1 MPKLTNILDK
11 GGYSMSYKKS
21 ILRSSYVFLATFFVL
36 NSVAQEIEEVVVTA
50 TKKEESTQDL
60 AISVEAF
67 TSEMLEQNQIYDL
80 SDLTEVVPG
89 FGAGKGIGSGSAF
102 SMRGIGSYGIGAAV
116 VSSLVTNINGHSVGT
131 GQFVDLGMMDI
142 ERIEVLKGPQGTING
157 RNSVQGV
164 INVITARPTD
174 EFGGY
179 VDVETG
185 NFDMKRMTT
194 ALNLPINDNVKTRL
208 AFMTNMRDGMV
219 YNPVTG
225 NDFDDRN
232 DMGLRFSLDWD
243 ISDTTDFKLTYSGQ
257 KSDDNRPQEEVS
269 FCAQDP
275 FFGCRPDVRGG
286 LNQAAD
292 TRGHVAGFVGF
303 VAHLDPGTIVNKYGP
318 SLSDKFDTLYLDRE
332 PTHLQTSEVTNL
344 ELTHDISDD
353 VQMIAKYTYSTRDFH
368 QMNDNDGSISNVPL
382 AGAAAGLPGIV
393 PIEAYVCFGSD
404 ENSFCETVD
413 SDRTYDFSDVETE
426 NKQAE
431 INFISDFDGPFN
443 FSAGYYWYDDTTDNE
458 YRVQT
463 AGTQLIGSFANHPY
477 SAVLAG
483 LTGVDLSSKGGAVF
497 YQTVLQGL
505 LPQLPNVL
513 AVQGGAITDPVQV
526 ATIIGTYQA
535 TLGML
540 QAMPDVVVPL
550 GLRGTL
556 SDQHVRTQ
564 SQAFYGEMY
573 FDLSEDTKL
582 TLGGRYD
589 DFLVNSHNF
598 NDLLGN
604 AYIRLGCFNYSSHT
618 TCPGIEQQRT
628 VEDDSTSFKVALQ
641 HNLNDDVMVY
651 GSYTTAV
658 KAGGVNAG
666 SSSSTYDQEETGV
679 LDFGMKSILMD
690 GAMLLNMNIFRND
703 NKGMLLAAIVDDA
716 SINYNVDA
724 EITGFEGN
732 LSVFLTETT
741 NLSFNWLLIDNE
753 ITSDT
758 SIINYMNPLG
768 GMYDV
773 FLGPVGN
780 NTGLLTGAVFGGGTT
795 QLFKSGGYNCL
806 SPMGTNALGV
816 VGGFAPLAG
825 SFCTV
830 AQGVPQSL
838 KGNKLPN
845 TADTEYSLSLTQVF
859 PSARGETLA
868 KLSYR
873 YRSESNSSNFEEARM
888 AIPDLKVWDLFVRFN
903 PNDDDW
909 YVGMYAKNL
918 ADDRQLGFLRTAS
931 NLQGGQLYGSFS
943 DPRTFGVQFGTSF

>member
-1 MPKLTNILDK
+1 
-11 GGYSMSYKKS
+11 MSYKKA
-21 ILRSSYVFLATFFVL
+21 ILRSSYIFLATFFVL

-67 TSEMLEQNQIYDL
+67 TSEMLEQNQIYDI

-89 FGAGKGIGSGSAF
+89 FGTGKGIGSGSAF

-164 INVITARPTD
+164 VNVITARPTD

-232 DMGLRFSLDWD
+232 DMGLRFSLDWE
-243 ISDTTDFKLTYSGQ
+243 ISDTTDFQLTYSGQ

-368 QMNDNDGSISNVPL
+368 QMNDNDGSVSNVPL
-382 AGAAAGLPGIV
+382 AGAGAGLGLA

-679 LDFGMKSILMD
+679 LDFGLKSILMD

-768 GMYDV
+768 AMYDV

-780 NTGLLTGAVFGGGTT
+780 NTGLLTGAVFNGTT

-825 SFCTV
+825 SVCTV

-845 TADTEYSLSLTQVF
+845 TADSEYSLSLTQVF

>member
-1 MPKLTNILDK
+1 
-11 GGYSMSYKKS
+11 MSFKQL
-21 ILRSSYVFLATFFVL
+21 ILRNSFVFLATFFAAT
-36 NSVAQEIEEVVVTA
+36 SIAQEVEEVVVTA

-60 AISVEAF
+60 ALSVEAY
-67 TSEMLEQNQIYDL
+67 TSEMIAENQIYDL
-80 SDLTEVVPG
+80 SDLAEVVPG
-89 FGAGKGIGSGSAF
+89 FETGKGIGSGSAF
-102 SMRGIGSYGIGAAV
+102 TMRGIGSYGIGAAV

-174 EFGGY
+174 ELSGY
-179 VDVETG
+179 VDIEGGVYNSRRVTSA
-185 NFDMKRMTT
+185 F
-194 ALNLPINDNVKTRL
+194 NLPVNDQIKTRL
-208 AFMTNMRDGMV
+208 ALMTNRRDGMV
-219 YNPVTG
+219 HNPVTG

-232 DMGLRFSLDWD
+232 DMGLRFSLDYD
-243 ISDTTDFKLTYSGQ
+243 ISDTTDLRFTYSAQ
-257 KSDDNRPQEEVS
+257 KSDDSRPQEEVS
-269 FCAQDP
+269 FCAQDQ
-275 FFGCRPDVRGG
+275 FFGCSPAARGG

-318 SLSDKFDTLYLDRE
+318 SLSDSFDTLYLDRE
-332 PTHLQTSEVTNL
+332 PTHLQTAEVTNL

-368 QMNDNDGSISNVPL
+368 QTNDNDGSVSSVPL
-382 AGAAAGLPGIV
+382 AGAGAALGLP
-393 PIEAYVCFGSD
+393 PIEAYLCFGST
-404 ENSFCETVD
+404 ENSFCETANT
-413 SDRTYDFSDVETE
+413 DRTYDFSDVETE

-463 AGTQLIGSFANHPY
+463 TGTQLIGSFAESPY
-477 SAVLAG
+477 SAVIAG

-505 LPQLPNVL
+505 LPALGGVL
-513 AVQGGAITDPVQV
+513 QVQAGAVTDPVQV
-526 ATIIGTYQA
+526 ATILGTYQA
-535 TLGML
+535 VLGML
-540 QAMPDVVVPL
+540 QGMPDVVVPL

-573 FDLSEDTKL
+573 FDLSDDTKL
-582 TLGGRYD
+582 TIGGRYD

-604 AYIRLGCFNYSSHT
+604 KYIALGCYNYSSHT
-618 TCPGIEQQRT
+618 KCPGIEQQRT
-628 VEDDSTSFKVALQ
+628 VEDDSTSFKVAIQ

-666 SSSSTYDQEETGV
+666 SSSSTYDPEETGV
-679 LDFGMKSILMD
+679 LDIGLKSILMD
-690 GAMLLNMNIFRND
+690 GAMLLNMNIFQND
-703 NKGMLLAAIVDDA
+703 NSGMLLAAIVDDA

-732 LSVFLTETT
+732 MSVFLSETT
-741 NLSFNWLLIDNE
+741 NLTFNWLALDNE

-758 SIINYMNPLG
+758 SIINYLDPMGSPLVQ
-768 GMYDV
+768 Y
-773 FLGPVGN
+773 LGPVGN
-780 NTGLLTGAVFGGGTT
+780 NTGLLTGAVFGNGV
-795 QLFKSGGYNCL
+795 LYKSGGYNCL
-806 SPMGTNALGV
+806 SAP
-816 VGGFAPLAG
+816 FAPLAG
-825 SFCTV
+825 SPCPV
-830 AQGVPQSL
+830 GQGIPQSL
-838 KGNKLPN
+838 QGNQLPN
-845 TADTEYSLSLTQVF
+845 TADLSYSLSLSQVF
-859 PSARGETLA
+859 PSSNGETAA
-868 KLSYR
+868 KLTYR
-873 YRSESNSSNFEEARM
+873 YRGESNSSAFEDARM
-888 AIPDLKVWDLFVRFN
+888 KLPENKVWDLLVRYT
-903 PNDDDW
+903 PNDGDW
-909 YVGMYAKNL
+909 YVGLYAKNL
-918 ADDRQLGFLRTAS
+918 ADDRQLHYLRTAS

-943 DPRTFGVQFGTSF
+943 DPRTWGLQFGTSF

>member
-1 MPKLTNILDK
+1 
-11 GGYSMSYKKS
+11 MSYKNA

-67 TSEMLEQNQIYDL
+67 TSEMLEQNQIYDI

-89 FGAGKGIGSGSAF
+89 FGTGKGIGSGSAF

-164 INVITARPTD
+164 VNVITARPTD

-232 DMGLRFSLDWD
+232 DMGLRFSLDWE
-243 ISDTTDFKLTYSGQ
+243 ISDTTDFQLTYSGQ

-303 VAHLDPGTIVNKYGP
+303 VAHLDSGTIINKYGP
-318 SLSDKFDTLYLDRE
+318 SLSDKFDTLYLNRE

-679 LDFGMKSILMD
+679 LDFGLKSILMD

-768 GMYDV
+768 AMYDV

-780 NTGLLTGAVFGGGTT
+780 DTGLLTGAVFNGTT

-825 SFCTV
+825 SVCTV

-845 TADTEYSLSLTQVF
+845 TADSEYSLSLTQVF

>member
-36 NSVAQEIEEVVVTA
+36 NSVAQEVEEVVVTA

-513 AVQGGAITDPVQV
+513 AVQGGAITDPVQF
-526 ATIIGTYQA
+526 ATILGTYQA

-780 NTGLLTGAVFGGGTT
+780 NTGLLTGAVFGTT

-825 SFCTV
+825 SVCTV

>member
-1 MPKLTNILDK
+1 
-11 GGYSMSYKKS
+11 MSYKKS

-36 NSVAQEIEEVVVTA
+36 NSVAQEVEEVVVTA

-505 LPQLPNVL
+505 LPQLPSVL
-513 AVQGGAITDPVQV
+513 GVQGGAITDPVQV

-589 DFLVNSHNF
+589 DFLVDSHNF

-780 NTGLLTGAVFGGGTT
+780 NTGLLTGAVFGTT

>member
-1 MPKLTNILDK
+1 
-11 GGYSMSYKKS
+11 MSYKKS
-21 ILRSSYVFLATFFVL
+21 IIRGSYAFLATFFVL

-60 AISVEAF
+60 ALSVEAY
-67 TSEMLEQNQIYDL
+67 TSEMISENQIYDL
-80 SDLTEVVPG
+80 SDLAEVVPG
-89 FGAGKGIGSGSAF
+89 FEMGKGIGSGSAF
-102 SMRGIGSYGIGAAV
+102 TMRGIGSYGIGAAV

-174 EFGGY
+174 ELSGY

-194 ALNLPINDNVKTRL
+194 AINLPISDNVKTRL

-219 YNPVTG
+219 HNPVTG

-232 DMGLRFSLDWD
+232 DMGLRFSLDYD
-243 ISDTTDFKLTYSGQ
+243 ISDTTDFKLTYSAQ
-257 KSDDNRPQEEVS
+257 KSDDKRPQEEVS
-269 FCAQDP
+269 FCAQDA
-275 FFGCRPDVRGG
+275 FFGCNPRFRGG

-332 PTHLQTSEVTNL
+332 PTHLQTAEVTNL

-368 QMNDNDGSISNVPL
+368 QTNDNDGSISNVPL
-382 AGAAAGLPGIV
+382 TGAGAALGLP
-393 PIEAYVCFGSD
+393 PIEAYLCFGSS
-404 ENSFCETVD
+404 ENSFCETAD
-413 SDRTYDFSDVETE
+413 TDRTYDFSDVETE

-463 AGTQLIGSFANHPY
+463 TGTQLIGSFAQSPY
-477 SAVLAG
+477 SAVIAG

-505 LPQLPNVL
+505 LPALGNVL
-513 AVQGGAITDPVQV
+513 QVQAGAVTDPVQV
-526 ATIIGTYQA
+526 ATILGTYQA
-535 TLGML
+535 VLGAL

-582 TLGGRYD
+582 TIGGRYD

-604 AYIRLGCFNYSSHT
+604 KYIALGCFNYSSHT
-618 TCPGIEQQRT
+618 KCPGIEQQRT
-628 VEDDSTSFKVALQ
+628 VEDDSTSFKVAIQ
-641 HNLNDDVMVY
+641 HNFSDDVMVY

-666 SSSSTYDQEETGV
+666 SSSSTYDPEETGV
-679 LDFGMKSILMD
+679 LDIGLKSILMD
-690 GAMLLNMNIFRND
+690 GAMLLNMNIFQND
-703 NKGMLLAAIVDDA
+703 NNGMLLAAIVDDA

-732 LSVFLTETT
+732 MSVFLSETT
-741 NLSFNWLLIDNE
+741 NLSFNWLALDNE

-758 SIINYMNPLG
+758 SIINYMNPMNAPALQN
-768 GMYDV
+768 
-773 FLGPVGN
+773 LGPVGN
-780 NTGLLTGAVFGGGTT
+780 NTGLLTGAVFGNGV
-795 QLFKSGGYNCL
+795 LYKSGGYNCL
-806 SPMGTNALGV
+806 AAP
-816 VGGFAPLAG
+816 FAPLAG
-825 SFCTV
+825 SPCPV
-830 AQGVPQSL
+830 GQGFPVSL
-838 KGNKLPN
+838 KGNQLPN
-845 TADTEYSLSLTQVF
+845 TADLSYSLSLTQVF
-859 PSARGETLA
+859 PSSGGETAA

-873 YRSESNSSNFEEARM
+873 YRGEGNSSAFEEERM
-888 AIPDLKVWDLFVRFN
+888 AIPENKVWDLLVRYT
-903 PNDDDW
+903 PNDGDW

-918 ADDRQLGFLRTAS
+918 ADDRQLHYLRTAS

-943 DPRTFGVQFGTSF
+943 DPRTFGVQFGTSFFLLIMSL

>member
-1 MPKLTNILDK
+1 
-11 GGYSMSYKKS
+11 MSYKKS
-21 ILRSSYVFLATFFVL
+21 ILLCSYVFLATFFVL
-36 NSVAQEIEEVVVTA
+36 NSVAQEVEEVVVTA

-275 FFGCRPDVRGG
+275 FFGCRPDIRGG

-382 AGAAAGLPGIV
+382 AGAGAGLGLA

-540 QAMPDVVVPL
+540 QAMPDVVVPV

-825 SFCTV
+825 SVCTV

>member
-1 MPKLTNILDK
+1 
-11 GGYSMSYKKS
+11 MSYKKS
-21 ILRSSYVFLATFFVL
+21 IIRGSYVFLATFFVL

-60 AISVEAF
+60 ALSVEAY
-67 TSEMLEQNQIYDL
+67 TSEMISENQIYDL
-80 SDLTEVVPG
+80 SDLAEVVPG
-89 FGAGKGIGSGSAF
+89 FEMGKGIGSGSAF
-102 SMRGIGSYGIGAAV
+102 TMRGIGSYGIGAAV

-174 EFGGY
+174 ELSGY

-194 ALNLPINDNVKTRL
+194 AINLPISDNVKTRL

-219 YNPVTG
+219 HNPVTG

-232 DMGLRFSLDWD
+232 DMGLRFSLDYD
-243 ISDTTDFKLTYSGQ
+243 ISDTTDFKLTYSAQ
-257 KSDDNRPQEEVS
+257 KSDDKRPQEEVS
-269 FCAQDP
+269 FCAQDQ
-275 FFGCRPDVRGG
+275 FFGCSPFARGG

-344 ELTHDISDD
+344 ELTHDISED
-353 VQMIAKYTYSTRDFH
+353 VQMIARYTYSTRDFH
-368 QMNDNDGSISNVPL
+368 QTNDNDGSISNVPL
-382 AGAAAGLPGIV
+382 TGAGAALGLP

-505 LPQLPNVL
+505 LPQLGNVL

-526 ATIIGTYQA
+526 ATILGTYQA
-535 TLGML
+535 TMAML
-540 QAMPDVVVPL
+540 QGMPDVVVPL

-582 TLGGRYD
+582 TIGGRYD
-589 DFLVNSHNF
+589 DFGVNSHNF

-604 AYIRLGCFNYSSHT
+604 KYVALGGWNYDSHT
-618 TCPGIEQQRT
+618 KVPGIEQQRS
-628 VEDDSTSFKVALQ
+628 VEDTSTSYKVAIQ
-641 HNLNDDVMVY
+641 HNINDDVMVY

-666 SSSSTYDQEETGV
+666 SSSSTYDPEETGV
-679 LDFGMKSILMD
+679 LDLGLKSILMD
-690 GAMLLNMNIFRND
+690 GAMLLNMNIFQND
-703 NKGMLLAAIVDDA
+703 NSGMLLAAIVDDA

-732 LSVFLTETT
+732 MSVFLSETT
-741 NLSFNWLLIDNE
+741 NLTFNWLALDNE

-758 SIINYMNPLG
+758 SLINYMNPMGTAPLA
-768 GMYDV
+768 Y
-773 FLGPVGN
+773 LGPVGN
-780 NTGLLTGAVFGGGTT
+780 NTGLLTGAAFPNGT
-795 QLFKSGGYNCL
+795 LFKSGGYNCL
-806 SPMGTNALGV
+806 AAP
-816 VGGFAPLAG
+816 FAPLAG
-825 SFCTV
+825 SPCPV
-830 AQGVPQSL
+830 GQGVPVSIQ
-838 KGNKLPN
+838 GNQLPN
-845 TADTEYSLSLTQVF
+845 TADLAYSLSLTQVF
-859 PSARGETLA
+859 PSSGGETAA

-873 YRSESNSSNFEEARM
+873 YRGEGNSSAFEEERM
-888 AIPDLKVWDLFVRFN
+888 AIPENKVWDLLVRYT
-903 PNDDDW
+903 PNDGDW

-918 ADDRQLGFLRTAS
+918 ADDRQLHYLRTAS

>member
-36 NSVAQEIEEVVVTA
+36 NSVAQEVEEVVVTA

-318 SLSDKFDTLYLDRE
+318 SLSDKFDTLYLNRE

-780 NTGLLTGAVFGGGTT
+780 NTGLLTGAVFGTT

>member
-11 GGYSMSYKKS
+11 GGYSMSYKKA
-21 ILRSSYVFLATFFVL
+21 ILRSSYIFLATFFVL
-36 NSVAQEIEEVVVTA
+36 NSVAQEVEEVVVTA

-67 TSEMLEQNQIYDL
+67 TSEMLEQNQIYDI

-89 FGAGKGIGSGSAF
+89 FGTGKGIGSGSAF

-164 INVITARPTD
+164 VNVITARPTD

-275 FFGCRPDVRGG
+275 FFGCRPDIRGG

-368 QMNDNDGSISNVPL
+368 QMNDNDGSVSNVPL
-382 AGAAAGLPGIV
+382 AGAGAGLGLA

-768 GMYDV
+768 AMYDV

-780 NTGLLTGAVFGGGTT
+780 DTGLLTGAVFNGTT

-825 SFCTV
+825 SVCTV
-830 AQGVPQSL
+830 AQGVPQSI

-845 TADTEYSLSLTQVF
+845 TADSEYSLSLTQVF

>member
-1 MPKLTNILDK
+1 
-11 GGYSMSYKKS
+11 MSYKNA

-174 EFGGY
+174 ELSGY
-179 VDVETG
+179 IDVETG

-194 ALNLPINDNVKTRL
+194 AINLPINDNVKTRL

-382 AGAAAGLPGIV
+382 AGAGAGLGLA

-535 TLGML
+535 TLGIL

-768 GMYDV
+768 AMYDV

-806 SPMGTNALGV
+806 SPLGTNALGV

-825 SFCTV
+825 SVCTV

>member
-1 MPKLTNILDK
+1 
-11 GGYSMSYKKS
+11 MSFKQL
-21 ILRSSYVFLATFFVL
+21 ILRNSFVFLATFFAAT
-36 NSVAQEIEEVVVTA
+36 SIAQEVEEVVVTA

-60 AISVEAF
+60 ALSVEAY
-67 TSEMLEQNQIYDL
+67 TSEMIAENQIYDL
-80 SDLTEVVPG
+80 SDLAEVVPG
-89 FGAGKGIGSGSAF
+89 FETGKGIGSGSAF
-102 SMRGIGSYGIGAAV
+102 TMRGIGSYGIGAAV

-174 EFGGY
+174 ELSGY
-179 VDVETG
+179 VDIEGGVFNSRRVTSA
-185 NFDMKRMTT
+185 F
-194 ALNLPINDNVKTRL
+194 NLPVNDQIKTRL
-208 AFMTNMRDGMV
+208 ALMTNRRDGMV
-219 YNPVTG
+219 HNPVTG

-232 DMGLRFSLDWD
+232 DMGLRFSLDYD
-243 ISDTTDFKLTYSGQ
+243 ISDTTDLRFTYSAQ
-257 KSDDNRPQEEVS
+257 KSDDSRPQEEVS
-269 FCAQDP
+269 FCAQDQ
-275 FFGCRPDVRGG
+275 FFGCSPAARGG

-318 SLSDKFDTLYLDRE
+318 SLSDSFDTLYLDRE
-332 PTHLQTSEVTNL
+332 PTHLQTAEVTNL

-368 QMNDNDGSISNVPL
+368 QTNDNDGSVSSVPL
-382 AGAAAGLPGIV
+382 AGAGAGLGLP
-393 PIEAYVCFGSD
+393 PIEAYLCFGST
-404 ENSFCETVD
+404 ENSFCETANT
-413 SDRTYDFSDVETE
+413 DRTYDFSDVETE

-463 AGTQLIGSFANHPY
+463 TGTQLIGSFAESPY
-477 SAVLAG
+477 SAVIAG

-505 LPQLPNVL
+505 LPALGGVL
-513 AVQGGAITDPVQV
+513 QVQAGAVTDPVQV
-526 ATIIGTYQA
+526 ATILGTYQA
-535 TLGML
+535 VLGML
-540 QAMPDVVVPL
+540 QGMPDVVVPL

-573 FDLSEDTKL
+573 FDLSDDTKL
-582 TLGGRYD
+582 TIGGRYD

-604 AYIRLGCFNYSSHT
+604 KYIALGCYNYSSHT
-618 TCPGIEQQRT
+618 KCPGIEQQRT
-628 VEDDSTSFKVALQ
+628 VEDDSTSFKVAIQ
-641 HNLNDDVMVY
+641 HNLSDDVMVY

-666 SSSSTYDQEETGV
+666 SSSSTYDPEETGV
-679 LDFGMKSILMD
+679 LDIGLKSILMD
-690 GAMLLNMNIFRND
+690 GAMLLNMNIFQND
-703 NKGMLLAAIVDDA
+703 NSGMLLAAIVDDA

-732 LSVFLTETT
+732 MSVFLSETT
-741 NLSFNWLLIDNE
+741 NLTFNWLALDNE

-758 SIINYMNPLG
+758 SIINYLDPMGSPLVQ
-768 GMYDV
+768 Y
-773 FLGPVGN
+773 LGPVGN
-780 NTGLLTGAVFGGGTT
+780 NTGLLTGAVFGNGV
-795 QLFKSGGYNCL
+795 LYKSGGYNCL
-806 SPMGTNALGV
+806 SAP
-816 VGGFAPLAG
+816 FAPLAG
-825 SFCTV
+825 SPCPV
-830 AQGVPQSL
+830 GQGIPQSL
-838 KGNKLPN
+838 QGNQLPN
-845 TADTEYSLSLTQVF
+845 TADLSYSLSLSQVF
-859 PSARGETLA
+859 PSSNGETAA
-868 KLSYR
+868 KLTYR
-873 YRSESNSSNFEEARM
+873 YRGESNSSAFEDARM
-888 AIPDLKVWDLFVRFN
+888 KLPENKVWDLLVRYT
-903 PNDDDW
+903 PNDGDW
-909 YVGMYAKNL
+909 YVGLYAKNL
-918 ADDRQLGFLRTAS
+918 ADDRQLHYLRTAS

-943 DPRTFGVQFGTSF
+943 DPRTWGLQFGTSF

>member
-1 MPKLTNILDK
+1 
-11 GGYSMSYKKS
+11 MSYKKS

-36 NSVAQEIEEVVVTA
+36 NSVAQEVEEVVVTA

-780 NTGLLTGAVFGGGTT
+780 NTGLLTGAVFGTT

-825 SFCTV
+825 SVCTV

>member
-36 NSVAQEIEEVVVTA
+36 NSVAQEVEEVVVTA

-505 LPQLPNVL
+505 LPQLPSVL
-513 AVQGGAITDPVQV
+513 GVQGGAITDPVQV

-780 NTGLLTGAVFGGGTT
+780 NTGLLTGAVFGTT

-825 SFCTV
+825 SVCTV

>member
-1 MPKLTNILDK
+1 
-11 GGYSMSYKKS
+11 MSYKKS

-36 NSVAQEIEEVVVTA
+36 NSVAQEVEEVVVTA

-825 SFCTV
+825 SVCTV

>member
-318 SLSDKFDTLYLDRE
+318 SLSDKFDTLYLNRE

-368 QMNDNDGSISNVPL
+368 QMNDNDGSVSNVPL

-780 NTGLLTGAVFGGGTT
+780 NTGLLTGAVFGTT

-825 SFCTV
+825 SVCTV

>member
-36 NSVAQEIEEVVVTA
+36 NSVAQEVEEVVVTA

-589 DFLVNSHNF
+589 DFLVDSHNF

-780 NTGLLTGAVFGGGTT
+780 NTGLLTGAVFGTT

-825 SFCTV
+825 SVCTV
-830 AQGVPQSL
+830 AQGVPQSI

>member
-1 MPKLTNILDK
+1 
-11 GGYSMSYKKS
+11 MSFKQL
-21 ILRSSYVFLATFFVL
+21 ILRNSFVFLATFFAAT
-36 NSVAQEIEEVVVTA
+36 SISQEVEEVVVTA

-60 AISVEAF
+60 ALSVEAY
-67 TSEMLEQNQIYDL
+67 TSEMIAENQIYDL
-80 SDLTEVVPG
+80 SDLAEVVPG
-89 FGAGKGIGSGSAF
+89 FETGKGIGSGSAF
-102 SMRGIGSYGIGAAV
+102 TMRGIGSYGIGAAV

-174 EFGGY
+174 ELSGY
-179 VDVETG
+179 VDIEGGVYNSRRVTSA
-185 NFDMKRMTT
+185 F
-194 ALNLPINDNVKTRL
+194 NLPVNDQIKTRL
-208 AFMTNMRDGMV
+208 ALMTNRRDGMV
-219 YNPVTG
+219 HNPVTG

-232 DMGLRFSLDWD
+232 DMGLRFSLDYD
-243 ISDTTDFKLTYSGQ
+243 ISDTTDLRFTYSAQ
-257 KSDDNRPQEEVS
+257 KSDDSRPQEEVS
-269 FCAQDP
+269 FCAQDQ
-275 FFGCRPDVRGG
+275 FFGCSPAARGG

-318 SLSDKFDTLYLDRE
+318 SLSDSFDTLYLDRE
-332 PTHLQTSEVTNL
+332 PTHLQTAEVTNL

-368 QMNDNDGSISNVPL
+368 QTNDNDGSVSSVPL
-382 AGAAAGLPGIV
+382 AGAGAALGLP
-393 PIEAYVCFGSD
+393 PIEAYLCFGST
-404 ENSFCETVD
+404 ENSFCETANT
-413 SDRTYDFSDVETE
+413 DRTYDFSDVETE

-463 AGTQLIGSFANHPY
+463 TGTQLIGSFAESPY
-477 SAVLAG
+477 SAVIAG

-505 LPQLPNVL
+505 LPALGGVL
-513 AVQGGAITDPVQV
+513 QVQAGAVTDPVQV
-526 ATIIGTYQA
+526 ATILGTYQA
-535 TLGML
+535 VLGML
-540 QAMPDVVVPL
+540 QGMPDVVVPL

-573 FDLSEDTKL
+573 FDLSDDTKL
-582 TLGGRYD
+582 TIGGRYD

-604 AYIRLGCFNYSSHT
+604 KYIALGCYNYSSHT
-618 TCPGIEQQRT
+618 KCPGIEQQRT
-628 VEDDSTSFKVALQ
+628 VEDDSTSFKVAIQ
-641 HNLNDDVMVY
+641 HNLSDDVMVY

-666 SSSSTYDQEETGV
+666 SSSSTYDPEETGV
-679 LDFGMKSILMD
+679 LDIGLKSILMD
-690 GAMLLNMNIFRND
+690 GAMLLNMNIFQND
-703 NKGMLLAAIVDDA
+703 NSGMLLAAIVDDA

-732 LSVFLTETT
+732 MSVFLSETT
-741 NLSFNWLLIDNE
+741 NLTFNWLALDNE

-758 SIINYMNPLG
+758 SIINYLDPMGSPLVQ
-768 GMYDV
+768 Y
-773 FLGPVGN
+773 LGPVGN
-780 NTGLLTGAVFGGGTT
+780 NTGLLTGAVFGNGV
-795 QLFKSGGYNCL
+795 LYKSGGYNCL
-806 SPMGTNALGV
+806 SAP
-816 VGGFAPLAG
+816 FAPLAG
-825 SFCTV
+825 SPCPV
-830 AQGVPQSL
+830 GQGIPQSL
-838 KGNKLPN
+838 QGNQLPN
-845 TADTEYSLSLTQVF
+845 TADLSYSLSLSQVF
-859 PSARGETLA
+859 PSSNGETAA
-868 KLSYR
+868 KLTYR
-873 YRSESNSSNFEEARM
+873 YRGESNSSAFEDARM
-888 AIPDLKVWDLFVRFN
+888 KLPENKVWDLLVRYT
-903 PNDDDW
+903 PNDGDW
-909 YVGMYAKNL
+909 YVGLYAKNL
-918 ADDRQLGFLRTAS
+918 ADDRQLHYLRTAS

-943 DPRTFGVQFGTSF
+943 DPRTWGLQFGTSF

>member
-1 MPKLTNILDK
+1 
-11 GGYSMSYKKS
+11 MSFKQL
-21 ILRSSYVFLATFFVL
+21 ILRNSFIFLATFFAAT
-36 NSVAQEIEEVVVTA
+36 SIAQEVEEVVVTA

-60 AISVEAF
+60 ALSVEAY
-67 TSEMLEQNQIYDL
+67 TSEMIAENQIYDL
-80 SDLTEVVPG
+80 SDLAEVVPG
-89 FGAGKGIGSGSAF
+89 FETGKGIGSGSAF
-102 SMRGIGSYGIGAAV
+102 TMRGIGSYGIGAAV

-174 EFGGY
+174 ELSGY
-179 VDVETG
+179 VDIEGGVYNSRRVTSA
-185 NFDMKRMTT
+185 F
-194 ALNLPINDNVKTRL
+194 NLPVNDQIKTRL
-208 AFMTNMRDGMV
+208 ALMTNRRDGMV
-219 YNPVTG
+219 HNPVTG

-232 DMGLRFSLDWD
+232 DMGLRFSLDYD
-243 ISDTTDFKLTYSGQ
+243 ISDTTDLRFTYSAQ
-257 KSDDNRPQEEVS
+257 KSDDSRPQEEVS
-269 FCAQDP
+269 FCAQDQ
-275 FFGCRPDVRGG
+275 FFGCSPAARGG

-318 SLSDKFDTLYLDRE
+318 SLSDSFDTLYLDRE
-332 PTHLQTSEVTNL
+332 PTHLQTAEVTNL

-368 QMNDNDGSISNVPL
+368 QTNDNDGSVSSVPL
-382 AGAAAGLPGIV
+382 AGAGAALGLP
-393 PIEAYVCFGSD
+393 PIEAYLCFGST
-404 ENSFCETVD
+404 ENSFCETANT
-413 SDRTYDFSDVETE
+413 DRTYDFSDVETE

-463 AGTQLIGSFANHPY
+463 TGTQLIGSFAESPY
-477 SAVLAG
+477 SAVIAG

-505 LPQLPNVL
+505 LPALGGVL
-513 AVQGGAITDPVQV
+513 QVQAGAVTDPVQV
-526 ATIIGTYQA
+526 ATILGTYQA
-535 TLGML
+535 VLGML
-540 QAMPDVVVPL
+540 QGMPDVVVPL

-573 FDLSEDTKL
+573 FDLSDDTKL
-582 TLGGRYD
+582 TIGGRYD

-604 AYIRLGCFNYSSHT
+604 KYIALGCYNYSSHT
-618 TCPGIEQQRT
+618 KCPGIEQQRT
-628 VEDDSTSFKVALQ
+628 VEDDSTSFKVAIQ
-641 HNLNDDVMVY
+641 HNLSDDVMVY

-666 SSSSTYDQEETGV
+666 SSSSTYDPEETGV
-679 LDFGMKSILMD
+679 LDIGLKSILMD
-690 GAMLLNMNIFRND
+690 GAMLLNMNIFQND
-703 NKGMLLAAIVDDA
+703 NSGMLLAAIVDDA

-732 LSVFLTETT
+732 MSVFLSETT
-741 NLSFNWLLIDNE
+741 NLTFNWLALDNE

-758 SIINYMNPLG
+758 SIINYLDPMGSPLVQ
-768 GMYDV
+768 Y
-773 FLGPVGN
+773 LGPVGN
-780 NTGLLTGAVFGGGTT
+780 NTGLLTGAVFGNGV
-795 QLFKSGGYNCL
+795 LYKSGGYNCL
-806 SPMGTNALGV
+806 SAP
-816 VGGFAPLAG
+816 FAPLAG
-825 SFCTV
+825 SPCPV
-830 AQGVPQSL
+830 GQGIPQSL
-838 KGNKLPN
+838 QGNQLPN
-845 TADTEYSLSLTQVF
+845 TADLSYSLSLSQVF
-859 PSARGETLA
+859 PSSNGETAA
-868 KLSYR
+868 KLTYR
-873 YRSESNSSNFEEARM
+873 YRGESNSSAFEDARM
-888 AIPDLKVWDLFVRFN
+888 KLPENKVWDLLVRYT
-903 PNDDDW
+903 PNDGDW
-909 YVGMYAKNL
+909 YVGLYAKNL
-918 ADDRQLGFLRTAS
+918 ADDRQLHYLRTAS

-943 DPRTFGVQFGTSF
+943 DPRTWGLQFGTSF

>member
-1 MPKLTNILDK
+1 MPKLINILDK

-36 NSVAQEIEEVVVTA
+36 NSVAQEVEEVVVTA

-666 SSSSTYDQEETGV
+666 SSSSTYDQEKTGV

-780 NTGLLTGAVFGGGTT
+780 NTGLLTGAVFGTT

-825 SFCTV
+825 SVCTV

>member
-36 NSVAQEIEEVVVTA
+36 NSVAQEVEEVVVTA

-318 SLSDKFDTLYLDRE
+318 SLSDKFDTLYLNRE

-768 GMYDV
+768 GMYDA

-780 NTGLLTGAVFGGGTT
+780 NTGLLTGAVFGTT

-825 SFCTV
+825 SVCTV

>member
-1 MPKLTNILDK
+1 MPKLINILDK

-36 NSVAQEIEEVVVTA
+36 NSVAQEVEEVVVTA

-825 SFCTV
+825 SVCTV

>member
-1 MPKLTNILDK
+1 
-11 GGYSMSYKKS
+11 
-21 ILRSSYVFLATFFVL
+21 
-36 NSVAQEIEEVVVTA
+36 
-50 TKKEESTQDL
+50 
-60 AISVEAF
+60 
-67 TSEMLEQNQIYDL
+67 
-80 SDLTEVVPG
+80 
-89 FGAGKGIGSGSAF
+89 
-102 SMRGIGSYGIGAAV
+102 
-116 VSSLVTNINGHSVGT
+116 
-131 GQFVDLGMMDI
+131 
-142 ERIEVLKGPQGTING
+142 
-157 RNSVQGV
+157 
-164 INVITARPTD
+164 
-174 EFGGY
+174 
-179 VDVETG
+179 
-185 NFDMKRMTT
+185 MTT

-219 YNPVTG
+219 HNPVTG

-243 ISDTTDFKLTYSGQ
+243 ISDTTDFKFTYSGQ
-257 KSDDNRPQEEVS
+257 KSDDTRPQEEVS
-269 FCAQDP
+269 FCQQDQ
-275 FFGCRPDVRGG
+275 FFGCSPFARGG

-344 ELTHDISDD
+344 ELTHDISED
-353 VQMIAKYTYSTRDFH
+353 VQMIARYTYSTRDFH
-368 QMNDNDGSISNVPL
+368 QTNDNDGSISNVPL
-382 AGAAAGLPGIV
+382 LGAGAGLGLP

-505 LPQLPNVL
+505 LPQLGNVL

-526 ATIIGTYQA
+526 ATILGTYQA
-535 TLGML
+535 TMAML
-540 QAMPDVVVPL
+540 QGMPDVVIPV

-582 TLGGRYD
+582 TIGGRFD
-589 DFLVNSHNF
+589 DFGVNSHNF

-604 AYIRLGCFNYSSHT
+604 KYVALGGWNYENHT
-618 TCPGIEQQRT
+618 KVPGIEQQRS
-628 VEDDSTSFKVALQ
+628 VEDTSSSFKVALQ

-666 SSSSTYDQEETGV
+666 SSSSTYDPEETGV
-679 LDFGMKSILMD
+679 LDIGLKSILMD
-690 GAMLLNMNIFRND
+690 GAMLLNMNIFQND
-703 NKGMLLAAIVDDA
+703 NNGMLLAAIVDDA

-732 LSVFLTETT
+732 MSVFLSETT
-741 NLSFNWLLIDNE
+741 NLTFNWLALDNE

-758 SIINYMNPLG
+758 SIINYMNPMGTAPLA
-768 GMYDV
+768 Y
-773 FLGPVGN
+773 LGPVGN
-780 NTGLLTGAVFGGGTT
+780 NTGLLTGAAFPNGN
-795 QLFKSGGYNCL
+795 LFKSGGYNCL
-806 SPMGTNALGV
+806 AAP
-816 VGGFAPLAG
+816 FAPLAG
-825 SFCTV
+825 SPCPV
-830 AQGVPQSL
+830 GQGVPQSL
-838 KGNKLPN
+838 QGNQLPN
-845 TADTEYSLSLTQVF
+845 TADLAYSLSLTQVF
-859 PSARGETLA
+859 PSTGGETAA

-873 YRSESNSSNFEEARM
+873 YRGEGNSSAFEEERM
-888 AIPDLKVWDLFVRFN
+888 AIPENKVWDLLVRYT
-903 PNDDDW
+903 PNDGDW

-918 ADDRQLGFLRTAS
+918 ADDRQLHYLRTAS

>member
-11 GGYSMSYKKS
+11 GGYSMSYKNA

-60 AISVEAF
+60 ALSVEAY
-67 TSEMLEQNQIYDL
+67 TSEMISENQIYDL
-80 SDLTEVVPG
+80 SDLAEVVPG
-89 FGAGKGIGSGSAF
+89 FEMGKGIGSGSAF
-102 SMRGIGSYGIGAAV
+102 TMRGIGSYGIGAAV

-164 INVITARPTD
+164 INVITARPDD

-179 VDVETG
+179 IDVETG
-185 NFDMKRMTT
+185 TFDMKRMTT
-194 ALNLPINDNVKTRL
+194 ALNLPINNNVKTRL

-219 YNPVTG
+219 HNPVTG

-243 ISDTTDFKLTYSGQ
+243 ISDTTDFKFTYSGQ
-257 KSDDNRPQEEVS
+257 KSDDTRPQEEVS
-269 FCAQDP
+269 FCQQDQ
-275 FFGCRPDVRGG
+275 FFGCSPFARGG

-344 ELTHDISDD
+344 ELTHDISED
-353 VQMIAKYTYSTRDFH
+353 VQMIARYTYSTRDFH
-368 QMNDNDGSISNVPL
+368 QTNDNDGSISNVPL
-382 AGAAAGLPGIV
+382 LGAGAGLGLP

-505 LPQLPNVL
+505 LPQLGNVL

-526 ATIIGTYQA
+526 ATILGTYQA
-535 TLGML
+535 TMAML
-540 QAMPDVVVPL
+540 QGMPDVVIPV

-582 TLGGRYD
+582 TIGGRFD
-589 DFLVNSHNF
+589 DFGVNSHNF

-604 AYIRLGCFNYSSHT
+604 KYVALGGWNYENHT
-618 TCPGIEQQRT
+618 KVPGIEQQRS
-628 VEDDSTSFKVALQ
+628 VEDTSSSFKVALQ

-666 SSSSTYDQEETGV
+666 SSSSTYDPEETGV
-679 LDFGMKSILMD
+679 LDIGLKSILMD
-690 GAMLLNMNIFRND
+690 GAMLLNMNIFQND
-703 NKGMLLAAIVDDA
+703 NNGMLLAAIVDDA

-732 LSVFLTETT
+732 MSVFLSETT
-741 NLSFNWLLIDNE
+741 NLTFNWLALDNE

-758 SIINYMNPLG
+758 SIINYMNPMGTAPLA
-768 GMYDV
+768 Y
-773 FLGPVGN
+773 LGPVGN
-780 NTGLLTGAVFGGGTT
+780 NTGLLTGAAFPNGN
-795 QLFKSGGYNCL
+795 LFKSGGYNCL
-806 SPMGTNALGV
+806 AAP
-816 VGGFAPLAG
+816 FAPLAG
-825 SFCTV
+825 SPCPV
-830 AQGVPQSL
+830 GQGVPQSL
-838 KGNKLPN
+838 QGNQLPN
-845 TADTEYSLSLTQVF
+845 TADLAYSLSLTQVF
-859 PSARGETLA
+859 PSTGGETAA

-873 YRSESNSSNFEEARM
+873 YRGEGNSSAFEEERM
-888 AIPDLKVWDLFVRFN
+888 AIPENKVWDLLVRYT
-903 PNDDDW
+903 PNDGDW

-918 ADDRQLGFLRTAS
+918 ADDRQLHYLRTAS

>member
-1 MPKLTNILDK
+1 MPKLRNILDK
-11 GGYSMSYKKS
+11 GGYSMSFKNA

-36 NSVAQEIEEVVVTA
+36 NSVAQEVEEVVVTA

-174 EFGGY
+174 ELSGY
-179 VDVETG
+179 IDVETG

-194 ALNLPINDNVKTRL
+194 AVNLPINDNVKTRL

-303 VAHLDPGTIVNKYGP
+303 VAHLDPGTIVNKYNS

-382 AGAAAGLPGIV
+382 RGAAAGLPGIV

-477 SAVLAG
+477 SAVLAQ

-526 ATIIGTYQA
+526 ATILGTYQA

-540 QAMPDVVVPL
+540 QALPDVVVPL

-679 LDFGMKSILMD
+679 LDFGLKSILMD

-758 SIINYMNPLG
+758 RIINYMNPLG
-768 GMYDV
+768 AMYDTY
-773 FLGPVGN
+773 FGPVGD
-780 NTGLLTGAVFGGGTT
+780 NTGLLTGALFGTT

-806 SPMGTNALGV
+806 SPTGTNPLGV
-816 VGGFAPLAG
+816 VGGFAPLAS

-830 AQGVPQSL
+830 AQGIPQSL

-845 TADTEYSLSLTQVF
+845 TADTEYSLSLSQVF